1 MGYFKRKMKNNYLEI
16 KNVDFRIG
24 GKTKVKNASFSIE
37 NEGETLCI
45 LGPSGI
51 GKTTILRTIAG
62 LEKIE
67 KGTIHLNNKLLSSK
81 EKNIEPEDRN
91 VSLAFQDNSLFPHYT
106 VEKNILIGSERNKE
120 KKKNKL
126 SFKEIIKL
134 LDISKILK
142 KYPHEVSAG
151 EAQRASLARSLI
163 TQPDLLL
170 LDEPLSNV
178 DQSFKEEIQV
188 RLKKILSKLKITTI
202 IVTHDSYE
210 AFYLG
215 TKCGIILDQQLKQF
229 DDPYKVYHFPNSVE
243 VVNFLNRGILIPAK
257 VTGENTLESWDLGT
271 IEGNFIKKYP
281 KGSNV
286 QLLLQPEDL
295 EHDDKSNLKLEVV
308 DRKFRGTNFI
318 YTLKTPSN
326 TLIPVFVHSHH
337 IHQHEVDEKFGIKR
351 PIHIDHIVCF

>member
-1 MGYFKRKMKNNYLEI
+1 MSENFLEI
-16 KNVDFRIG
+16 KNVDFKAG
-24 GKTKVKNASFSIE
+24 GKTKVKNVSLSIE
-37 NEGETLCI
+37 KEGDTICL

-62 LEKIE
+62 LEKINNGSI
-67 KGTIHLNNKLLSSK
+67 KLNRNIISSK
-81 EKNIEPEDRN
+81 KIHVEPENRN
-91 VSLAFQDNSLFPHYT
+91 ISLAFQENSLFPHYN
-106 VEKNILIGSERNKE
+106 VEKNILIGTE
-120 KKKNKL
+120 KKSKKKKKINPKDVITFL
-126 SFKEIIKL
+126 NLK
-134 LDISKILK
+134 KILN
-142 KYPHEVSAG
+142 KYPHEISAG
-151 EAQRASLARSLI
+151 EAQRASLARSLLSN
-163 TQPDLLL
+163 PDLLL

-188 RLKKILSKLKITTI
+188 ELKKLLSKLMITTI
-202 IVTHDSYE
+202 VVTHDSYE

-215 TKCGIILDQQLKQF
+215 SKCGIILNQQLKQF
-229 DDPYKVYHFPNSVE
+229 DDPYNVYHFPNSKE

-257 VTGENTLESWDLGT
+257 VTGENSLENDDLGT
-271 IEGNFIKKYP
+271 IKGNFIKHYP
-281 KGSNV
+281 KGSDV

-318 YTLKTPSN
+318 YTLKTPSK

-351 PIHIDHIVCF
+351 PINIDHIVCF

>member
-1 MGYFKRKMKNNYLEI
+1 MKDKNFFEI
-16 KNVDFRIG
+16 KNVDFYAG
-24 GKTKVKNASFSIE
+24 GKAKVKNVSFSIK
-37 NEGETLCI
+37 NEGDIICL

-62 LEKIE
+62 LEKINN
-67 KGTIHLNNKLLSSK
+67 GSITLNGNLISSQK
-81 EKNIEPEDRN
+81 INIEPEDRN
-91 VSLAFQDNSLFPHYT
+91 ISLAFQDNSLFPHYT
-106 VEKNILIGSERNKE
+106 VEKNILLGAERNKG
-120 KKKNKL
+120 KKDKKISL
-126 SFKEIIKL
+126 KDIVDL
-134 LDISKILK
+134 LDIFHILN
-142 KYPHEVSAG
+142 KYPHQISAG

-188 RLKKILSKLKITTI
+188 RLKKILNKLKITTI

-215 TKCGIILDQQLKQF
+215 SRCGIILDQELKQF

-257 VTGENTLESWDLGT
+257 VTGKNTLENWDLGT
-271 IEGNFIKKYP
+271 IEGNFIKEYP

-337 IHQHEVDEKFGIKR
+337 IHLHEVDEKFGIKR

>member
-1 MGYFKRKMKNNYLEI
+1 MSKNFFEI
-16 KNVDFRIG
+16 KNVDFNVG
-24 GKTKVKNASFSIE
+24 GKTKVKNVSFSIE
-37 NEGETLCI
+37 NEGDVICL

-62 LEKIE
+62 LEKIK
-67 KGTIHLNNKLLSSK
+67 KGSIKLNGKTISS
-81 EKNIEPEDRN
+81 EKNNVEPENRN

-106 VEKNILIGSERNKE
+106 VEKNILLGSERNKE
-120 KKKNKL
+120 KQEKKL
-126 SFKEIIKL
+126 TLKEIVDL
-134 LDISKILK
+134 LDIFHILN
-142 KYPHEVSAG
+142 KYPHEISAG

-188 RLKKILSKLKITTI
+188 RLKKILNQLKITTI

-215 TKCGIILDQQLKQF
+215 SKCGIILDQQLKQF

-257 VTGENTLESWDLGT
+257 VTGKNTLENWDLGT
-271 IEGNFIKKYP
+271 IEGNFIKEYP

-295 EHDDKSNLKLEVV
+295 EHDDRSNLKLEVV

>member
-1 MGYFKRKMKNNYLEI
+1 MNKNFLEI
-16 KNVDFRIG
+16 ENVTFAASNKN
-24 GKTKVKNASFSIE
+24 KVNNVSLKIE
-37 NEGETLCI
+37 NEGDIICL

-62 LEKIE
+62 LEKIQTG
-67 KGTIHLNNKLLSSK
+67 KIRLKNKIISSK
-81 EKNIEPEDRN
+81 DIHVEPENRN
-91 VSLAFQDNSLFPHYT
+91 ISLAFQDNCLFPHYS
-106 VEKNILIGSERNKE
+106 VFQNIEFGAARNK
-120 KKKNKL
+120 KKK
-126 SFKEIIKL
+126 KELNINDVVKFLHLEHVIDKFPHQ
-134 LDISKILK
+134 IS
-142 KYPHEVSAG
+142 SG
-151 EAQRASLARSLI
+151 EAQRASLARSLLSK
-163 TQPDLLL
+163 PDLLL

-188 RLKKILSKLKITTI
+188 KLKQILTELKITTI

-215 TKCGIILDQQLKQF
+215 TKCGIILNSKLTQYE
-229 DDPYKVYHFPNSVE
+229 DPYNVYHFPNSVE

-257 VTGENTLESWDLGT
+257 VTGENSLENDDLGT
-271 IEGNFIKKYP
+271 IKGNFIKHYP
-281 KGSNV
+281 KGSDV

-318 YTLKTPSN
+318 YTLKTLSN
-326 TLIPVFVHSHH
+326 LLIPVFVHSHH

-351 PIHIDHIVCF
+351 PIYIDHIVCF

>member
-1 MGYFKRKMKNNYLEI
+1 MSKNFLEV
-16 KNVDFRIG
+16 KNVDFSVG
-24 GKTKVKNASFSIE
+24 GKIKLKNVSFLIE
-37 NEGETLCI
+37 NKGDTVCL

-62 LEKIE
+62 LEKI
-67 KGTIHLNNKLLSSK
+67 KNGSIKLNNNIISSK
-81 EKNIEPEDRN
+81 KIHVEPEDRN
-91 VSLAFQDNSLFPHYT
+91 ISLAFQENSLFPHYN
-106 VEKNILIGSERNKE
+106 VEKNILIGTE
-120 KKKNKL
+120 KKNTKKTKINPKD
-126 SFKEIIKL
+126 IINFLNLK
-134 LDISKILK
+134 KILN
-142 KYPHEVSAG
+142 KYPHEISAG
-151 EAQRASLARSLI
+151 EAQRASLARSLLSN
-163 TQPDLLL
+163 PDLLL

-188 RLKKILSKLKITTI
+188 ELKKLLSKLKITTI

-215 TKCGIILDQQLKQF
+215 SKCGIILNQQLKQF
-229 DDPYKVYHFPNSVE
+229 DDPYNVYHFPNSKE

-257 VTGENTLESWDLGT
+257 VTGENSLENDDLGT
-271 IEGNFIKKYP
+271 IKGNFIKHYP
-281 KGSNV
+281 KGSDV

-318 YTLKTPSN
+318 YTLKTPSK

-351 PIHIDHIVCF
+351 PINIDHIVCF

>member
-1 MGYFKRKMKNNYLEI
+1 MKNNYFEI
-16 KNVDFRIG
+16 KNVDFKVG
-24 GKTKVKNASFSIE
+24 GKTKVNNVTFSIKS
-37 NEGETLCI
+37 EGDIICL

-62 LEKIE
+62 LEKINN
-67 KGTIHLNNKLLSSK
+67 GSIMLNGRELSSK
-81 EKNIEPEDRN
+81 NSHVEPEERN
-91 VSLAFQDNSLFPHYT
+91 ISLAFQENSLFPHYT
-106 VEKNILIGSERNKE
+106 VEKNILLAKERKNNK
-120 KKKNKL
+120 KQKISLN
-126 SFKEIIKL
+126 EIVEL
-134 LDISKILK
+134 LNIDKILK
-142 KYPHEVSAG
+142 KYPHQISAG
-151 EAQRASLARSLI
+151 EAQRASLARSLLA
-163 TQPDLLL
+163 QPDLLL

-188 RLKKILSKLKITTI
+188 QLKKILSRLKITTI

-215 TKCGIILDQQLKQF
+215 SKCGIILNEQLKQY
-229 DDPYKVYHFPNSVE
+229 DDPYNVYHFPNSVE

-257 VTGENTLESWDLGT
+257 VTGENSLENKDLGT
-271 IEGNFIKKYP
+271 IEGNFIKHYP
-281 KGSNV
+281 KGSEV
-286 QLLLQPEDL
+286 KLLLQPEDL

-318 YTLKTPSN
+318 YTLKTPSEM
-326 TLIPVFVHSHH
+326 LIPVFVHSHH

>member
-1 MGYFKRKMKNNYLEI
+1 MNKNFFEI
-16 KNVDFRIG
+16 NNVDFSVG
-24 GKTKVKNASFSIE
+24 GKTKVKNVSFSIE
-37 NEGETLCI
+37 NEGDVICL

-62 LEKIE
+62 LEKINVGSIILNG
-67 KGTIHLNNKLLSSK
+67 KTISSK
-81 EKNIEPEDRN
+81 KINIEPEDRN
-91 VSLAFQDNSLFPHYT
+91 ISLAFQDNSLFPHYT
-106 VEKNILIGSERNKE
+106 VEKNILLGAEKNKE
-120 KKKNKL
+120 KKQKKITL
-126 SFKEIIKL
+126 KEIVDL
-134 LDISKILK
+134 LDIFHILN
-142 KYPHEVSAG
+142 KYPHEISAG

-163 TQPDLLL
+163 MQPDLLL

-188 RLKKILSKLKITTI
+188 RLKKVLNKLKITTI

-215 TKCGIILDQQLKQF
+215 SKCGIILNQELKQF
-229 DDPYKVYHFPNSVE
+229 DDPYKVYHLPNSIE

-257 VTGENTLESWDLGT
+257 VTGKNTLENWDLGT
-271 IEGNFIKKYP
+271 IEGNFIKEYP

-286 QLLLQPEDL
+286 QLLIQPEDL
-295 EHDDKSNLKLEVV
+295 EHDDTSNLKLEVV

>member
-1 MGYFKRKMKNNYLEI
+1 MKNNFLEI
-16 KNVDFRIG
+16 TGVDFTIG
-24 GKTKVKNASFSIE
+24 GKTKVKNASFAIE

-62 LEKIE
+62 LEKVE
-67 KGTIHLNNKLLSSK
+67 KGLIKLNGKLISSK
-81 EKNIEPEDRN
+81 DKHVEPEDRN

-106 VEKNILIGSERNKE
+106 VEKNILLGAERNNT
-120 KKKNKL
+120 KKKKKL
-126 SFKEIIKL
+126 TFNEIIDL

-142 KYPHEVSAG
+142 KYPHEISAG
-151 EAQRASLARSLI
+151 ESQRASLARSLL

-215 TKCGIILDQQLKQF
+215 HKCAIILDSQIKQF
-229 DDPYKVYHFPNSVE
+229 DDPYNVYHFPNSVE

-257 VTGENTLESWDLGT
+257 VTGENSLENEDLGT
-271 IEGNFIKKYP
+271 IKGNFIKHYP

-318 YTLKTPSN
+318 YTLKTNSDL
-326 TLIPVFVHSHH
+326 LIPVFVHSHH
-337 IHQHEVDEKFGIKR
+337 EHQHETDEKFGIKR
-351 PIHIDHIVCF
+351 PINIDHIVCF

>member
-1 MGYFKRKMKNNYLEI
+1 MKNNFLEI
-16 KNVDFRIG
+16 KNVDFTIG
-24 GKTKVKNASFSIE
+24 GKTKVKNASFVIE

-62 LEKIE
+62 LEKVE
-67 KGTIHLNNKLLSSK
+67 KGSVKLNGKLISSK
-81 EKNIEPEDRN
+81 DKHVEPEDRN
-91 VSLAFQDNSLFPHYT
+91 ISLAFQDNSLFPHYT
-106 VEKNILIGSERNKE
+106 VEKNIVLGAERNKT
-120 KKKNKL
+120 KKKKKL
-126 SFKEIIKL
+126 GSKEIINL

-142 KYPHEVSAG
+142 KYPHEISAG
-151 EAQRASLARSLI
+151 EAQRASLARSLL

-188 RLKKILSKLKITTI
+188 RLKKILGKLKITTI

-215 TKCGIILDQQLKQF
+215 NKCAIILDGQIKQF
-229 DDPYKVYHFPNSVE
+229 DDPYNVYHFPNSVE

-257 VTGENTLESWDLGT
+257 VTGENSLENKDLG
-271 IEGNFIKKYP
+271 IIKGNFIKHYP

-286 QLLLQPEDL
+286 QLL
-295 EHDDKSNLKLEVV
+295 
-308 DRKFRGTNFI
+308 
-318 YTLKTPSN
+318 
-326 TLIPVFVHSHH
+326 
-337 IHQHEVDEKFGIKR
+337 
-351 PIHIDHIVCF
+351 